1 MHQYRETQTH
11 YLILLWFVREVA
23 QAVGGEV
30 SMGSSWATCKK
41 KKGKTRLGPERPAET
56 TELQM
61 RHLWAEEKVESQK
74 RKGTRESTRREPEN

>member
-1 MHQYRETQTH
+1 MSISQILGLSPQNVYSMATAAIRSQDSCISQCTNTETQTH

-41 KKGKTRLGPERPAET
+41 K
-56 TELQM
+56 
-61 RHLWAEEKVESQK
+61 
-74 RKGTRESTRREPEN
+74 